1 MLPVSGA
8 LIKPPRWHH
17 LAIKIEVKNKNQ
29 LPGEVFTLSAVLK
42 GGGGRRHG
50 GAGGGPG
57 SQLSGLWGVDPLQ
70 REGHAGV
77 GAPLWRGAYGGGSRP
92 SVSLCGRRSLRGSVT
107 GRVCVWEGRLSILSQ
122 GDQHWPPEVRPWA
135 GPWRVGQ
142 PGQLPRGRGVP
153 GRGGGRGWCRGPG
166 VWGGQGSAGPPCV
179 LWAGSGRG
187 CICCLAWGQLE
198 VAFP

>member
-1 MLPVSGA
+1 M
-8 LIKPPRWHH
+8 
-17 LAIKIEVKNKNQ
+17 
-29 LPGEVFTLSAVLK
+29 
-42 GGGGRRHG
+42 
-50 GAGGGPG
+50 
-57 SQLSGLWGVDPLQ
+57 DPLQ

-153 GRGGGRGWCRGPG
+153 GQGGGRGWCRGPG
-166 VWGGQGSAGPPCV
+166 VWGGQGSAGPHVSCGLEV
-179 LWAGSGRG
+179 DGGASAASRGDSWRWLFRRSLRG
-187 CICCLAWGQLE
+187 CQSQHQCRPRLWFCALHGDEATEETVLGWGLHGHQLTR
-198 VAFP
+198 